1 MYHLNT
7 SIPAPYE
14 MNNSMNSSPQL
25 PAMAKGGSAK
35 HKKVLAHFNPKEL
48 QVMDHLQ
55 GHVERCPKTGLKS
68 YSHLEELFK
77 NPHIIGN
84 VHKHN
89 NANREHHAMGGNI
102 DHLAA
107 GGRNGDT
114 EMALIGP
121 NTQHLFHQIA
131 GRSTTNPNT
140 GHPEFWSLGGITGAL
155 GGAASTMA
163 GGLKRLGTAAAPMA
177 RKIGTG
183 FTDVVKAAAPHAQTA
198 FNTFAPVALDVG
210 LQAGTNALRNLNRPP
225 EEQQSFMDAYNPQ
238 STINQLPEN
247 MRGMGEIGSKMY
259 NSYKEGQNPQQIAGH
274 GLSGMGGQFDNPYGH
289 AVSQFG
295 GALGRGEDY
304 RSAAGSG
311 MNRFGQEVGGP
322 YGGAIQA
329 AGDAYGRGGGQNLR
343 QSMNQRFQQLGG
355 RRQMIDSMANV
366 MGSYGTQGGM
376 RGAAQREGRG
386 YMQKAL
392 PSYYPQQQQEQE
404 QESYY
409 PDQYQ
414 GYRY

>member
-89 NANREHHAMGGNI
+89 NAQREHHAMGGNV

-140 GHPEFWSLGGITGAL
+140 GHPEFWSLGGL
-155 GGAASTMA
+155 GGALSGAASAA
-163 GGLKRLGTAAAPMA
+163 GRGLSNVARAAAPMA
-177 RKIGTG
+177 
-183 FTDVVKAAAPHAQTA
+183 
-198 FNTFAPVALDVG
+198 
-210 LQAGTNALRNLNRPP
+210 
-225 EEQQSFMDAYNPQ
+225 
-238 STINQLPEN
+238 
-247 MRGMGEIGSKMY
+247 
-259 NSYKEGQNPQQIAGH
+259 
-274 GLSGMGGQFDNPYGH
+274 
-289 AVSQFG
+289 
-295 GALGRGEDY
+295 
-304 RSAAGSG
+304 
-311 MNRFGQEVGGP
+311 
-322 YGGAIQA
+322 
-329 AGDAYGRGGGQNLR
+329 
-343 QSMNQRFQQLGG
+343 
-355 RRQMIDSMANV
+355 
-366 MGSYGTQGGM
+366 
-376 RGAAQREGRG
+376 
-386 YMQKAL
+386 
-392 PSYYPQQQQEQE
+392 
-404 QESYY
+404 
-409 PDQYQ
+409 
-414 GYRY
+414 